1 MQYDNTNS
9 GVLFK
14 NQSENEKAPAYK
26 GKINVDGKDYELAA
40 WIREGKSGKFMSL
53 KVQEPRQ
60 KQAPAPQKDFN
71 DMEDDVPWSID
82 LTAPIAILELLAEH
96 DTTSVSAILWSLRD
110 VLTEQQEKL
119 DELTENLMHTYRKQM
134 GIK

>member
-1 MQYDNTNS
+1 MADYDNTNT

-14 NQSENEKAPAYK
+14 NESDNEKAPMYK

-60 KQAPAPQKDFN
+60 KQVPSQAPQKDFYS
-71 DMEDDVPWSID
+71 MEDDVPW
-82 LTAPIAILELLAEH
+82 
-96 DTTSVSAILWSLRD
+96 
-110 VLTEQQEKL
+110 
-119 DELTENLMHTYRKQM
+119 
-134 GIK
+134 

>member
-53 KVQEPRQ
+53 KVQEPKQ
-60 KQAPAPQKDFN
+60 KQAPQKDFN
-71 DMEDDVPWSID
+71 DMEDDVPW
-82 LTAPIAILELLAEH
+82 
-96 DTTSVSAILWSLRD
+96 
-110 VLTEQQEKL
+110 
-119 DELTENLMHTYRKQM
+119 
-134 GIK
+134 

>member
-1 MQYDNTNS
+1 MYDNTNS

-60 KQAPAPQKDFN
+60 KQAPQKDFD
-71 DMEDDVPWSID
+71 DMEGDVPW
-82 LTAPIAILELLAEH
+82 
-96 DTTSVSAILWSLRD
+96 
-110 VLTEQQEKL
+110 
-119 DELTENLMHTYRKQM
+119 
-134 GIK
+134 

>member
-14 NQSENEKAPAYK
+14 NESENEKAPAYK

-40 WIREGKSGKFMSL
+40 WIREGKKGKFMSL

-60 KQAPAPQKDFN
+60 KKPEPDLVA
-71 DMEDDVPWSID
+71 MDDDIPW
-82 LTAPIAILELLAEH
+82 
-96 DTTSVSAILWSLRD
+96 
-110 VLTEQQEKL
+110 
-119 DELTENLMHTYRKQM
+119 
-134 GIK
+134 

>member
-1 MQYDNTNS
+1 MYDNTNS

-60 KQAPAPQKDFN
+60 KQTPQKDFD
-71 DMEDDVPWSID
+71 DMEDDVPW
-82 LTAPIAILELLAEH
+82 
-96 DTTSVSAILWSLRD
+96 
-110 VLTEQQEKL
+110 
-119 DELTENLMHTYRKQM
+119 
-134 GIK
+134 

>member
-14 NQSENEKAPAYK
+14 NESENEKAPAYK

-40 WIREGKSGKFMSL
+40 WIREGKSGQKFMSL

-60 KQAPAPQKDFN
+60 KKPEPAKDLVS
-71 DMEDDVPWSID
+71 MEDDIPW
-82 LTAPIAILELLAEH
+82 
-96 DTTSVSAILWSLRD
+96 
-110 VLTEQQEKL
+110 
-119 DELTENLMHTYRKQM
+119 
-134 GIK
+134 

>member
-1 MQYDNTNS
+1 MYDNTNS

-60 KQAPAPQKDFN
+60 KQAPAPAPQKDFD
-71 DMEDDVPWSID
+71 DMEDDVPW
-82 LTAPIAILELLAEH
+82 
-96 DTTSVSAILWSLRD
+96 
-110 VLTEQQEKL
+110 
-119 DELTENLMHTYRKQM
+119 
-134 GIK
+134 

>member
-14 NQSENEKAPAYK
+14 NESENEKAPAYK

-40 WIREGKSGKFMSL
+40 WIREGKSGQKFMSL

-60 KQAPAPQKDFN
+60 KKPEPAKDLVS
-71 DMEDDVPWSID
+71 MDDDIPW
-82 LTAPIAILELLAEH
+82 
-96 DTTSVSAILWSLRD
+96 
-110 VLTEQQEKL
+110 
-119 DELTENLMHTYRKQM
+119 
-134 GIK
+134 